1 MRLDECWGEFGDF
14 VVRAVSFDSILK
26 DYENEENIDESVH
39 MLVDRKRDKVKNT
52 VSERDKV
59 RDRLCEED
67 KLKDTT
73 RVSERE
79 KYQDRLCEGEREI
92 SR

>member
-26 DYENEENIDESVH
+26 DYENEENVDESAH

-59 RDRLCEED
+59 RD
-67 KLKDTT
+67 TA

-79 KYQDRLCEGEREI
+79 KDQDVIKRSSVI
-92 SR
+92 

>member
-26 DYENEENIDESVH
+26 DYENEENIDESAH
-39 MLVDRKRDKVKNT
+39 MLVDRKRDEVKDR
-52 VSERDKV
+52 VSEREDQ
-59 RDRLCEED
+59 DRLCEGD
-67 KLKDTT
+67 KVKDTT

-79 KYQDRLCEGEREI
+79 KDQDVIKRSSVI
-92 SR
+92 

>member
-26 DYENEENIDESVH
+26 DYENEENVDESAH

-52 VSERDKV
+52 VSERDIM

-79 KYQDRLCEGEREI
+79 KYQDRLCE
-92 SR
+92 

>member
-26 DYENEENIDESVH
+26 DYENEENIDESAH

-52 VSERDKV
+52 VSERDI
-59 RDRLCEED
+59 EE
-67 KLKDTT
+67 
-73 RVSERE
+73 R
-79 KYQDRLCEGEREI
+79 
-92 SR
+92 

>member
-26 DYENEENIDESVH
+26 DYENEVNVDESAH

-59 RDRLCEED
+59 RDAL
-67 KLKDTT
+67 
-73 RVSERE
+73 SERDE
-79 KYQDRLCEGEREI
+79 VRD
-92 SR
+92 

>member
-26 DYENEENIDESVH
+26 DYENEVNVDESAH
-39 MLVDRKRDKVKNT
+39 MLVDRKIDEVKNT

-59 RDRLCEED
+59 RD
-67 KLKDTT
+67 TT
-73 RVSERE
+73 RVSERD
-79 KYQDRLCEGEREI
+79 KVRDKARVSERER